1 MDERYHAL
9 LEKVWHCALM
19 AEKCATSCLTSE
31 RIGELAPCI
40 RLSFDCAE
48 TCMQLVRAVKRQSV
62 LVPSLLR
69 ICDYICQLCAEEC
82 DKHEEDACQQCAA
95 ACLLCSEACRK
106 LTDDNKIPKS
116 TSLR

>member
-9 LEKVWHCALM
+9 LEKVWHCALT
-19 AEKCATSCLTSE
+19 AEKCATACLTSE
-31 RIGELAPCI
+31 RIGELATCI

-48 TCMQLVRAVKRQSV
+48 TCMQLVRSVKRQSV

-82 DKHEEDACQQCAA
+82 GKHEEDACQQCAA
-95 ACLLCSEACRK
+95 ACLHCSEACRELIEDK
-106 LTDDNKIPKS
+106 
-116 TSLR
+116 